1 MDSGDVNKLVVARFI
16 SSDGVETNLDVEL
29 SSNKISYLRSKLSEL
44 KNTTNVLIT
53 KHVEATKA
61 AANLQKQTENAKI
74 NNNKQEI

>member
-44 KNTTNVLIT
+44 KKTTNVLIT